1 MNAFVVPRGFCV
13 FAVAASL
20 LLFFCGPNAHK
31 ESVACPHEH
40 RHLPLPTPLPPSE
53 SLSSIAWFISTAV
66 GSAHCRPLRA
76 RMPRVPRCRCR
87 TTSQRVPHPPRRRST
102 HSDASQSLHFPI
114 TFSGGWEHV
123 VREEKVVG
131 LFPTAL
137 EIYLCLST
145 YLEVGEAGASVPS
158 LLDSLTSGGHL
169 P

>member
-1 MNAFVVPRGFCV
+1 MRSLSPEASASSRLLPRCCYSFVCPMPTRR
-13 FAVAASL
+13 AWRA
-20 LLFFCGPNAHK
+20 
-31 ESVACPHEH
+31 PHEH
-40 RHLPLPTPLPPSE
+40 LQPPCPTPLPPSE
-53 SLSSIAWFISTAV
+53 SLSSIALFISTAV

-76 RMPRVPRCRCR
+76 RMSRVSRCRCR
-87 TTSQRVPHPPRRRST
+87 TTFQRVPHPPRRRST

-114 TFSGGWEHV
+114 TFSGGREHV

-145 YLEVGEAGASVPS
+145 YLEVGETRASVPS